1 MEIITYKK
9 NDIVLDVRFS
19 KENNTIWMSQ
29 NDMAKLFSRDVRSI
43 NEQLSK
49 FSKNEAT
56 FRKFR
61 IVAQDGKE
69 RETKHYNLD
78 IIKEVGYR
86 INPTFTNE
94 FVSWCEN
101 QLNSLNH
108 QNVPIQSNNIRFNN
122 GSTEI
127 EVEVEPMEQT
137 VWMTQKQIA
146 LLFDTTQPNIS
157 THIANIIKENE
168 LVDDSVHKESL
179 YTALDGKDYK
189 VSLYNLDMI
198 LAIGYRTKTKKAIEF
213 RRWVTQVLKFYIN
226 NGDHNLIT
234 GNDYIQLVR
243 RIEKIDTRLEK
254 VEKEHQV
261 IFPNG
266 QLYKKETFIEAQA
279 LLRRLMN
286 LANNDLVIVDPYVDE
301 KTLKIVRDKK
311 KHVKC
316 TLITSPKSRIKG
328 FDEDNI
334 EIIVDINSESHD
346 RFLIIDNSIY
356 YSLGPSLNYFGYK
369 MGEIKR
375 MDNKEGI
382 EYVKEYI
389 QKLKT
394 KKEKCI

>member
-1 MEIITYKK
+1 MKIITFTK
-9 NDIVLDVRFS
+9 NDIRVDIKFS
-19 KENNTIWMSQ
+19 SEENTVWMSQ
-29 NDMAKLFSRDVRSI
+29 KDMATLFKKGSHAINNHLRKLDQ
-43 NEQLSK
+43 NG
-49 FSKNEAT
+49 AT
-56 FRKFR
+56 FHYLW
-61 IVAQDGKE
+61 IVAQDGKL
-69 RETKHYNLD
+69 REVGHYNLD
-78 IIKEVGYR
+78 IIKQVGYK
-86 INPTFTNE
+86 IDPNFTNE
-94 FVSWCEN
+94 FVSWCEG

-108 QNVPIQSNNIRFNN
+108 QNIPIQSNIIRFNN

-146 LLFDTTQPNIS
+146 LLFDTTQQNIS
-157 THIANIIKENE
+157 LHIRNIVNENE
-168 LVDDSVHKESL
+168 LADDSVHKEYL

-213 RRWVTQVLKFYIN
+213 RRWVTQVLKLYIN

-243 RIEKIDTRLEK
+243 RIDKIDTRLEK

-286 LANNDLVIVDPYVDE
+286 LANDNLVIIDPYVDE
-301 KTLKIVRDKK
+301 KTLEIVRDKK
-311 KHVKC
+311 EHVKC
-316 TLITSPKSRIKG
+316 LIITSQKSRIKG

-334 EIIVDINSESHD
+334 EIILDINSESHD

-375 MDNKEGI
+375 MDNKEDM

-394 KKEKCI
+394 KKEI

>member
-1 MEIITYKK
+1 MEIVTYKK
-9 NDIVLDVRFS
+9 NNIVLDVRFS

-78 IIKEVGYR
+78 IIRQVGYR
-86 INPTFTNE
+86 IDPNLTSEFLLWCNE
-94 FVSWCEN
+94 
-101 QLNSLNH
+101 QLTIINH
-108 QNVPIQSNNIRFNN
+108 QNMSIQSNIIRFNN

-213 RRWVTQVLKFYIN
+213 RRWVTQVLKLYIN

-243 RIEKIDTRLEK
+243 RIDKIDTRLEK
-254 VEKEHQV
+254 VEKEHQI

-266 QLYKKETFIEAQA
+266 QLYKKETFIEAQT

-286 LANNDLVIVDPYVDE
+286 VANDNLVIIDPYVDE
-301 KTLKIVRDKK
+301 KTLEIVRDKK

-316 TLITSPKSRIKG
+316 TLITSSKSRIKS

-375 MDNKEGI
+375 MDNKEGM
-382 EYVKEYI
+382 EYVTEYI

-394 KKEKCI
+394 KKGK

>member
-1 MEIITYKK
+1 MKSIIFTK
-9 NDIVLDVRFS
+9 NDIKVDIKFS
-19 KENNTIWMSQ
+19 LEENTVWMSQ
-29 NDMAKLFSRDVRSI
+29 NDMATLFNKGSHAINNHLRKLD
-43 NEQLSK
+43 QK
-49 FSKNEAT
+49 GAT
-56 FRKFR
+56 FHYLW
-61 IVAQDGKE
+61 IVAQDGKL
-69 RETKHYNLD
+69 REVRHYNLD
-78 IIKEVGYR
+78 IIKQVGYK
-86 INPTFTNE
+86 IDPTFTNE
-94 FVSWCEN
+94 FILWCN
-101 QLNSLNH
+101 AQLNSLNH
-108 QNVPIQSNNIRFNN
+108 QNVPIQSNVIRFNN

-146 LLFDTTQPNIS
+146 LLFDTTQQNIS
-157 THIANIIKENE
+157 LHIRNIVNENE
-168 LVDDSVHKESL
+168 LADDSVHKEYL

-213 RRWVTQVLKFYIN
+213 RRWVTQVLKLYIN

-243 RIEKIDTRLEK
+243 RIDKIDTRLEK

-266 QLYKKETFIEAQA
+266 QLYKKETFIEAQT

-286 LANNDLVIVDPYVDE
+286 VANDNLVIIDPYVDE
-301 KTLKIVRDKK
+301 KTLEIVRHKK

-316 TLITSPKSRIKG
+316 TLITSSKSRIKNL
-328 FDEDNI
+328 DEDNI

-375 MDNKEGI
+375 MDNKEDI
-382 EYVKEYI
+382 EYVKEYV

-394 KKEKCI
+394 KKEK